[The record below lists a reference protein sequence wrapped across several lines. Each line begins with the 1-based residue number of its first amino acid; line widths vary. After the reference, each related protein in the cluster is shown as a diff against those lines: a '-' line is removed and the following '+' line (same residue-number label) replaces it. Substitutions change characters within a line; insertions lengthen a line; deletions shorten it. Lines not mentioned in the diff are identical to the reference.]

1 MTFDVHRRPWL
12 DLSTTAPS
20 LPGGAEKQVSTLLSF
35 LGELADNSGAA
46 PVTDTSERER
56 IQKQIG
62 PLQLTCRTENALEVT
77 TLGRAWLADPN
88 LEDLFRIFH
97 SRIAYFGEMLATI
110 ADAPALP
117 GDLRADAVDSFGMT
131 WDSMDQV
138 RRRLSWLHAM
148 GLVEDGPKRLHR
160 ITALGEK
167 VLAETAVE
175 TADGIRA
182 ARAAV
187 FSGAAID
194 PAPPA
199 VAQVVASS
207 LGNKRSLAAPYLTA
221 TPVDA
226 LTELALEAR
235 NGSTKDAAAKRIAT
249 VYGISENSAKSFVDS
264 AGTLG
269 VYEYTGKVNIRS
281 TALGV
286 EWLQHPTPLNFVRIL
301 HARYF
306 GVGEL
311 LLYLDETPRSSG
323 ELHTRLFGSSVTPKP
338 NRTTAILRH
347 LSAANAVA
355 SIGFSRYVITELG
368 ESLREELPLENVQ
381 EKSAGSDALE
391 PIEQQP
397 EGVETLVTE
406 LEESSRDSANPD
418 RFEHACAAAFAALG
432 VEAQHLG
439 GPGRTDVLVTI
450 KSSLKVIARAII
462 DAKSASGQLPEGSV
476 KFDALKEHAAKHGAT
491 LMAVVAPSYEGSG
504 RLRAWAQA
512 NHVVLLTASELGARL
527 RAHHAYP
534 FSAEDVKDL
543 LTVGGQEAVDSRH
556 LAATDHLALVTTVM
570 RELSAEAAQPVPEPV
585 APRDIGRILRRSGS
599 TIADDTVSSV
609 LELLSQPAIGAVGS
623 DAHGLYTLP
632 SAPQVAA
639 TRLRA
644 LARAIE
650 ESTSAA
656 Q

>member
-1 MTFDVHRRPWL
+1 MTLDVHRQPWL

-20 LPGGAEKQVSTLLSF
+20 LPGGADKQVTTLISL
-35 LGELADNSGAA
+35 LRELDGNSGTA
-46 PVTDTSERER
+46 PATEASERER

-62 PLQLTCRTENALEVT
+62 PLQLTRRIGNSLEVT
-77 TLGRAWLADPN
+77 PLGRAWLAEPD

-110 ADAPALP
+110 ADTPVHAE
-117 GDLRADAVDSFGMT
+117 DLRADAVDSFGMT

-160 ITALGEK
+160 ITALGKK
-167 VLAETAVE
+167 VLSETAVE
-175 TADGIRA
+175 TADSIRA
-182 ARAAV
+182 ARAEV
-187 FSGAAID
+187 SGRASID

-199 VAQVVASS
+199 VAQIVASS
-207 LGNKRSLAAPYLTA
+207 LDNKRSLAAPYLTA
-221 TPVDA
+221 APVDA
-226 LTELALEAR
+226 LTELALEAL
-235 NGSTKDAAAKRIAT
+235 NGSTKDAAVKRIA
-249 VYGISENSAKSFVDS
+249 VAHSISESSAKSFVDS
-264 AGTLG
+264 AGALG
-269 VYEYTGKVNIRS
+269 LYEYTGKVDIRT

-301 HARYF
+301 HTRYF

-311 LLYLDETPRSSG
+311 LQHLDETPRSSG
-323 ELHTRLFGSSVTPKP
+323 EIHTRLFGASSTPKP

-347 LSAANAVA
+347 LGAANAVA

-368 ESLREELPLENVQ
+368 KSLREELPLEEGEAQ
-381 EKSAGSDALE
+381 TAGPDAHE
-391 PIEQQP
+391 THEQQP
-397 EGVETLVTE
+397 NEVDTLITE
-406 LEESSRDSANPD
+406 LEEASRDSANPD
-418 RFEHACAAAFAALG
+418 RFEQACAAAFEALG

-450 KSSLKVIARAII
+450 KSSLNVIAKAIV
-462 DAKSASGQLPEGSV
+462 DAKSASGQLAEGSI
-476 KFDALKEHAAKHGAT
+476 KFDALKEHAAKHDAT

-512 NHVVLLTASELGARL
+512 NDVVLLTASELGARL

-543 LTVGGQEAVDSRH
+543 LTVGGKEAVDSRH
-556 LAATDHLALVTTVM
+556 LAAMDHLALVTTVM

-585 APRDIGRILRRSGS
+585 APRDIGRIMRRGGS
-599 TIADDTVSSV
+599 TIADDTVSAV

-623 DAHGLYTLP
+623 NADGLYTLP
-632 SAPQVAA
+632 SAPRVAA

-650 ESTSAA
+650 ESTPPA